1 MTETQRSSLGTK
13 TAQPFMRESSGLV
26 RAMPPY
32 SAFAYNI
39 LNIGVIFPWV
49 YLLSAGAFP
58 GSNIALGIL
67 LTGVF
72 ASLLAYVYSG
82 LASVMPRTGGDY
94 LFQSRILSPW
104 VGFPIVAT
112 MVLFWFLQWDAL
124 GGWLT
129 SLLGIAPMLT
139 GLGLTIGSAWLI
151 NVGSWFTTPLGIWV
165 TTIIFGAIATLTLIR
180 GFELFV
186 KIQWFMWYGF
196 LISFATIVGL
206 LLLTP
211 HASFVSHFNS
221 AVDKISSSAGS
232 DYYDYV
238 ISYERSQGF
247 NPSLAFSWAAT
258 LGVMPIA
265 LTSLGWVGYAQYQAG
280 EIRQASSFRKQLF
293 INLGGGVASAL
304 MMALLAFALTRSVGY
319 SWLSA
324 AAYGSYI
331 TGNLSMPIPPWFS
344 NLVVV
349 LTSNPI
355 IVVLATVGIFL
366 NALQVVYNVYVGQTR
381 MAFAAAMDRILPA
394 WVFKINERTGTP
406 VNAQLLFFV
415 LGGVI
420 YSYVYNFV
428 PGWITYTLAV
438 TAVATVMYIATSLAG
453 ALLPYRMRQE
463 YQKSEVSRLNVFGVP
478 LITIVGVVS
487 AVFSAWMLYYYL
499 TVPSLGVASL
509 PSELLMLAIFL
520 AWLVYFAVRRW
531 YVKNKTGI
539 EVDLAFKEIPP
550 D

>member
-1 MTETQRSSLGTK
+1 MSDKNQSVVGTK

-72 ASLLAYVYSG
+72 ASILAYVYSG

-94 LFQSRILSPW
+94 LFQSRVLSPW

-139 GLGLTIGSAWLI
+139 GLGLTTGSQWLI
-151 NVGSWFTTPLGIWV
+151 NAGTWFTTPLGIWI
-165 TTIIFGAIATLTLIR
+165 TTIVFGAIATLTLIR
-180 GFELFV
+180 GFQLFV

-196 LISFATIVGL
+196 LVSFATIVGL

-211 HASFVSHFNS
+211 HASFVSHFNT
-221 AVDKISSSAGS
+221 AVNRVSPSSGR
-232 DYYDYV
+232 DFYDYV
-238 ISYERSQGF
+238 INYEKSHGF
-247 NPSLAFSWAAT
+247 SPSTAFSWAAT

-280 EIRQASSFRKQLF
+280 EIRQASSIRKQLF

-304 MMALLAFALTRSVGY
+304 MMALLAFALTRAVGY
-319 SWLSA
+319 NWLSA
-324 AAYGSYI
+324 AAYGNYI
-331 TGNLSMPIPPWFS
+331 TGNLGMPIPPWFS

-349 LTSNPI
+349 LTSNPL

-366 NALQVVYNVYVGQTR
+366 NALQVVYNVYIGQTR
-381 MAFAAAMDRILPA
+381 MAFATAMDRILPA
-394 WVFKINERTGTP
+394 WVFKINEKTGTP
-406 VNAQLLFFV
+406 VNAQVLFFV
-415 LGGVI
+415 LGGIV
-420 YSYVYNFV
+420 YSFVYNFV

-438 TAVATVMYIATSLAG
+438 TAVATVMYIATSVAG
-453 ALLPYRMRQE
+453 ALLPYRMRDA
-463 YQKSEVSRLNVFGVP
+463 YRNSEVSAHRILGVP
-478 LITIVGVVS
+478 AITVAGAVS
-487 AVFSAWMLYYYL
+487 AAFSAWMLYYYL
-499 TVPSLGVASL
+499 TVPSLGVAS
-509 PSELLMLAIFL
+509 PQSEALMLAIFL
-520 AWLVYFAVRRW
+520 GWLAYFAVRRV
-531 YVKNKTGI
+531 YVKRKTGI
-539 EVDLAFKEIPP
+539 GLDLAFKEIPP
-550 D
+550 E